1 MNAIGGVQKT
11 RFKKFYSKGIGY
23 EKVSRKLV
31 LKKIETKRGTIKQSK
46 GLECDS
52 KRQTNSFLK
61 KFKRTMIRK
70 GRDTRRNQIQRQEN
84 SF

>member
-1 MNAIGGVQKT
+1 MILGRQENSFLKKLQWNKVPGSRAKSMNAIGGVQKT

-46 GLECDS
+46 A
-52 KRQTNSFLK
+52 
-61 KFKRTMIRK
+61 K
-70 GRDTRRNQIQRQEN
+70 G
-84 SF
+84 